1 VFNPFFI
8 KSDMCCHLTNPLLL
22 GLVSRDWC
30 SLLAD
35 SIRILVV
42 LFPLQPPSGLLL
54 LPNKCSGKVDEYF
67 EGHASIRIFWD
78 SNRVERS

>member
-1 VFNPFFI
+1 
-8 KSDMCCHLTNPLLL
+8 
-22 GLVSRDWC
+22 
-30 SLLAD
+30 LLAD